1 MWSLRRQLGPILVR
15 QGNLTDAGVE
25 LTVNSFDRHRRIL
38 QHHGFF
44 DFAGVNREGKWRDR
58 RQLAQLPVEV
68 LHAVEKSIGFFGI
81 QKNLTSL
88 AVCFLQQWMIR
99 LVRLEHT
106 KNRFRAPMHLSAGA
120 LLTWVIA
127 RHHQSGLSDAAELPL
142 YQFGSAQSQAQIFS
156 RAFALETDPPIFQR
170 QFLEPANRE
179 QESRVVER
187 DECVTATSI
196 LHPPGDDA
204 GKRVV

>member
-1 MWSLRRQLGPILVR
+1 MWSLRRQLGPFLVS

-25 LTVNSFDRHRRIL
+25 FTINSFDRQRRIL
-38 QHHGFF
+38 QHHRLFNL
-44 DFAGVNREGKWRDR
+44 AGVNREGKWRDR

-68 LHAVEKSIGFFGI
+68 LHAVEKSIGFFSI
-81 QKNLTSL
+81 EKNLAGL

-99 LVRLEHT
+99 LVGLEHT

-127 RHHQSGLSDAAELPL
+127 RHHQSGLSDTAELPL
-142 YQFGSAQSQAQIFS
+142 YQFRSAQSQPQIFF

-170 QFLEPANRE
+170 YF
-179 QESRVVER
+179 
-187 DECVTATSI
+187 
-196 LHPPGDDA
+196 
-204 GKRVV
+204 